1 MTVEDYRE
9 LLKGRLD
16 EKRYHHSLCVADE
29 ARRLAEKYGGDPD
42 KMYLAGLLHDCTKRM
57 PDDEQLQLFG
67 RFGIILTDVEKAS
80 PQIWHA
86 ISGSLFVKESLGIC
100 DDDIISA
107 IRYHTTGRLG
117 MTLSQK
123 IVYLADLTSA
133 DRNYPDV
140 GDIRRLSNVGLN
152 EAIFAVLKFT
162 VNNMSGKGLPLH
174 PDTLD
179 AYNELAVKFKESRE
193 EN

>member
-1 MTVEDYRE
+1 MIEKYKE
-9 LLKGRLD
+9 LLQSKLN
-16 EKRYHHSLCVADE
+16 EKRYFHSLCVADE
-29 ARRLAEKYGGDPD
+29 AKRLAIKYGGDPD
-42 KMYLAGLLHDCTKRM
+42 KMYLAGLLHDITKNTNEN
-57 PDDEQLQLFG
+57 EQLQLFKE
-67 RFGIILTDVEKAS
+67 FGIMLTAVEKAS

-86 ISGSLFVKESLGIC
+86 MSGSLFVQKELNIT
-100 DDDIISA
+100 DEDIISA
-107 IRYHTTGRLG
+107 IRYHTTGKAG

-140 GDIRRLSNVGLN
+140 DEIRQKADRNID

-179 AYNELAVKFKESRE
+179 AYNEYAVNKI
-193 EN
+193 NDI

>member
-1 MTVEDYRE
+1 MTVEDYKE

-29 ARRLAEKYGGDPD
+29 ARRLAEKYGGDPE

-57 PDDEQLQLFG
+57 PDNEQLQLFLK
-67 RFGIILTDVEKAS
+67 FGIILTAVEKAS

-86 ISGSLFVKESLGIC
+86 MSGALFVKESLDIC

-107 IRYHTTGRLG
+107 IRYHTTGKAD

-140 GDIRRLSNVGLN
+140 EEIRRLSNVGLD

-179 AYNELAVKFKESRE
+179 AYNQLAVKFKF
-193 EN
+193 

>member
-1 MTVEDYRE
+1 MTVEDYKE
-9 LLKGRLD
+9 LLKSKLN

-29 ARRLAEKYGGDPD
+29 AKRLAEVYDGDSD
-42 KMYLAGLLHDCTKRM
+42 KMYLAGLLHDVTKNTS
-57 PDDEQLQLFG
+57 DNEQLQLFEK
-67 RFGIILTDVEKAS
+67 FGIILSAVEKAS

-86 ISGSLFVKESLGIC
+86 VSGALFVRYELGI
-100 DDDIISA
+100 DDEDILSA
-107 IRYHTTGRLG
+107 IRYHTTGKKN
-117 MTLSQK
+117 MTLAEK

-140 GDIRRLSNVGLN
+140 EEIRRLADLGLD

-179 AYNELAVKFKESRE
+179 AYNELAIKIKNS
-193 EN
+193 

>member
-1 MTVEDYRE
+1 MTVEDYKE
-9 LLKGRLD
+9 LLKAKLD
-16 EKRYHHSLCVADE
+16 DKRYYHSLCVADE
-29 ARRLAEKYGGDPD
+29 AKRLAEIYGGDPD

-57 PDDEQLQLFG
+57 PDNEQLQLFKK
-67 RFGIILTDVEKAS
+67 FGIILTAVEKAS

-86 ISGSLFVKESLGIC
+86 MSGALFVKHELGIA
-100 DDDIISA
+100 DEDIISA
-107 IRYHTTGRLG
+107 IRYHTTGKAG

-140 GDIRRLSNVGLN
+140 EEIRRLSDIGLD

-162 VNNMSGKGLPLH
+162 VNNMSGSGKPLH

-179 AYNELAVKFKESRE
+179 AYNELAIKF
-193 EN
+193 NV

>member
-1 MTVEDYRE
+1 MTVEDYKE

-16 EKRYHHSLCVADE
+16 EKRYYHSLCVADE
-29 ARRLAEKYGGDPD
+29 ARRLAEKYGGDPE

-57 PDDEQLQLFG
+57 PDNEQLQLFQ
-67 RFGIILTDVEKAS
+67 RFGIILTAVEKAS

-86 ISGSLFVKESLGIC
+86 MSGALFVKESLDIC

-107 IRYHTTGRLG
+107 IRYHTTGKAD

-140 GDIRRLSNVGLN
+140 EEIRRLSNVGL
-152 EAIFAVLKFT
+152 ECAIFEVLKFT
-162 VNNMSGKGLPLH
+162 VNNMSGSGKPLH

-179 AYNELAVKFKESRE
+179 AYNELAVKFKENGD